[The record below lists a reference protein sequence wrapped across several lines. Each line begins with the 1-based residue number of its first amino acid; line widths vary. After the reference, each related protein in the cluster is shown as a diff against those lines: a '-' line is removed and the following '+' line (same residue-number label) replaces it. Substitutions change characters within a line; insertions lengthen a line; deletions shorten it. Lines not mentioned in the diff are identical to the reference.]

1 MSTSPASNESDQP
14 WWRYKMLWLV
24 ISGPVAVVVAS
35 LISAYIA
42 IVGQDPVLLKDE
54 VAVEQQGKT
63 EPDALTPAV
72 QARNHAQ
79 TPAR

>member
-1 MSTSPASNESDQP
+1 MPNHSVARFPGVESST
-14 WWRYKMLWLV
+14 V